1 MTMAGMT
8 NSGTTIAR
16 MKQLWIRR
24 KVIVIAVVLL
34 VGSGVVFGAVRYSNR
49 SPEVPTLDVKR
60 GEFIDSL
67 QFRGEVKAMKS
78 VTISAPAEAGDLQI
92 IKIAADG
99 TQVKQGEAVVEF
111 DKTKTE
117 QDLAQRRS
125 TMKSAQAEIDQAK
138 AQSRL
143 TEEEDVTA
151 VKKAR
156 FDVETAKLDASKQEI
171 VSKIEGAEANLK
183 VADAEQKLH
192 EVEAKLTADR
202 AVNKAKIESKVEA
215 SKKAD
220 YDVKRAESALAKM
233 TLPAPATGMIS
244 LISTWRP
251 GGEAPFKPG
260 DRAWAGA
267 PIAELP
273 DVSTLRVSARADETE
288 RGRLALNETV
298 SAQLDAIPDRQ
309 FTGKIEQ
316 ISTIATIDFSAGW
329 PIPRNFNL
337 VIALDQADARLKP
350 GMTVQLTVVVDR
362 VPDAL
367 TIPVE
372 ASFQKS
378 GQTVAYVWQG
388 AKFQERVIEVKR
400 RSRDRILV
408 AKGLSAGDRVAL
420 KDPTVKE

>member
-1 MTMAGMT
+1 MIPGM
-8 NSGTTIAR
+8 TIAR

-24 KVIVIAVVLL
+24 KVMVVAVVLL
-34 VGSGVVFGAVRYSNR
+34 VGSGVVFGAVRFSNR

-60 GEFIDSL
+60 GEFIDSI

-92 IKIAADG
+92 VKIAADG
-99 TQVKQGEAVVEF
+99 TQVKQGDVVVEF

-117 QDLAQRRS
+117 QDLAQHRS
-125 TMKSAQAEIDQAK
+125 TLRSAQAEIDQAK
-138 AQSRL
+138 AQARL

-192 EVEAKLTADR
+192 EVEEKLTADR
-202 AVNKAKIESKVEA
+202 AVNKATIESKVEA

-220 YDVKRAESALAKM
+220 YDVKRAESALTKM
-233 TLPAPATGMIS
+233 TLPAPAAGMIS

-260 DRAWAGA
+260 DRAWPGA

-350 GMTVQLTVVVDR
+350 GMTAQLTVVVDR
-362 VPDAL
+362 VPNAL

-388 AKFQERVIEVKR
+388 SKFQERAIEVRR